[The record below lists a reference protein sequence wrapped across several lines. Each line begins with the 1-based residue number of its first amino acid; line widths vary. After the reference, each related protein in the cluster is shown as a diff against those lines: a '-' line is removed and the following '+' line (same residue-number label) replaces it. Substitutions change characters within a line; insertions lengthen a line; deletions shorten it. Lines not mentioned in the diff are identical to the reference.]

1 MGQYHIMGYETCNA
15 RYPEKES
22 SMAVLERERI
32 DVDEF
37 LERNGLNDLWNA
49 PALSSDGTPPGSPP
63 PFDGDDR
70 DDGNHDDG
78 YSYGYGV
85 WGRRIF
91 ALIGIV
97 VLLCMIISP
106 IAAVFAG
113 HIVHH

>member
-1 MGQYHIMGYETCNA
+1 
-15 RYPEKES
+15 
-22 SMAVLERERI
+22 MAVLERESI
-32 DVDEF
+32 DIDEF
-37 LERNGLNDLWNA
+37 LERNGFGELWNA
-49 PALSSDGTPPGSPP
+49 PTPSSDGTPPGSPP
-63 PFDGDDR
+63 PFDGDDH
-70 DDGNHDDG
+70 DDGNYDDG

>member
-1 MGQYHIMGYETCNA
+1 
-15 RYPEKES
+15 
-22 SMAVLERERI
+22 MAVLERERI

-37 LERNGLNDLWNA
+37 LERNGLGELWDA
-49 PALSSDGTPPGSPP
+49 PAPSSDGSPPEFPP

-78 YSYGYGV
+78 NHDDGNHDDGYGYGYGYGYGV
-85 WGRRIF
+85 WGHRIF

-113 HIVHH
+113 HH